1 MEQSAKT
8 HAEIEQKNL
17 LSYQERAHHLQG
29 NGAEVSKK
37 AVLKQKSSS
46 MEKKQYRWQFNDQS

>member
-37 AVLKQKSSS
+37 SSF
-46 MEKKQYRWQFNDQS
+46 EIEIQQYGKKQFR